1 MVHLT
6 KEQRLMSEQWWE
18 TEDSDEARAH
28 AAFLRKY
35 APVEAAPLAVSAPR
49 ARRKAATRI
58 AANDYELIGKFVAK
72 ALEPLQARIAAL
84 ENSPF
89 RFIGTW
95 SEGME
100 VVAGNFVSYGG
111 SMWHANEATKAK
123 PGTGPEF
130 TLAVKR
136 GAEGRSAK

>member
-1 MVHLT
+1 
-6 KEQRLMSEQWWE
+6 MSEQWWE
-18 TEDSDEARAH
+18 VEDSDEARAH

-49 ARRKAATRI
+49 RRKAAPQGAS
-58 AANDYELIGKFVAK
+58 AADFELLGKLMRD
-72 ALEPLQARIAAL
+72 ALEPLKKRIEEL

-89 RFIGTW
+89 KFIGAW

-111 SMWHANEATKAK
+111 SMWHCNEATKAK

>member
-1 MVHLT
+1 
-6 KEQRLMSEQWWE
+6 MSEEWWNE
-18 TEDSDEARAH
+18 SDDDEARAH
-28 AAFLRKY
+28 RAFLAKY
-35 APVEAAPLAVSAPR
+35 ATPEVARSAASKPPAPRRPRSRPRASANDFELFGKCMRDALAPLQ
-49 ARRKAATRI
+49 KRI
-58 AANDYELIGKFVAK
+58 E
-72 ALEPLQARIAAL
+72 EL

-89 RFIGTW
+89 KFIGAW

-111 SMWHANEATKAK
+111 SMWHCNEATKAK